1 VRALVGVDER
11 SVSKDDDWRAENE
24 IQWTKLVKL
33 RWGTAGPCLDD
44 SISTCYDYHVLY
56 GQSSTLNGLNPSCL
70 NCLMNGS
77 V

>member
-1 VRALVGVDER
+1 VNDSDIQFEGGLFVRALVGVDER

-44 SISTCYDYHVLY
+44 SI
-56 GQSSTLNGLNPSCL
+56 
-70 NCLMNGS
+70 
-77 V
+77 